1 MMWEELVKQVG
12 NRMRLDRR
20 VLRFPHR
27 REVARWRLR

>member
-20 VLRFPHR
+20 VFAFLTDGKS
-27 REVARWRLR
+27 LDGG